1 MLNWNTV
8 LKKGCKMY
16 ILFIMLLASECVC
29 YVENEGNITSAKTI
43 NNASSVLSKVRKYFS
58 F

>member
-1 MLNWNTV
+1 
-8 LKKGCKMY
+8 MY